1 MRQADVN
8 IVPMMKS
15 GEHESTLWHCKTN
28 KITTVMFL
36 RNVLILFIKL
46 VSLILL
52 KLLKIYKILNNQ
64 AAGGK

>member
-15 GEHESTLWHCKTN
+15 GEHLSTLRHCKTN

-36 RNVLILFIKL
+36 RNVLILCIKL
-46 VSLILL
+46 VSLTLL
-52 KLLKIYKILNNQ
+52 ELFKWT
-64 AAGGK
+64 